1 MLASSSVQPAGSS
14 KDSCTVA
21 FASASA
27 LTGVHVA
34 RETEPEW
41 DKEIGEDVKG
51 ECSKFGTVTH
61 HYVDRNSQVRLSRL
75 CLIRIPQWP
84 LVNLLLARDPHVC
97 FVSLG

>member
-1 MLASSSVQPAGSS
+1 MLASSSAQPAGIFE
-14 KDSCTVA
+14 DTCTVA

-27 LTGVHVA
+27 LTGVHLA

-41 DKEIGEDVKG
+41 DNEIGEDVKG

-75 CLIRIPQWP
+75 CLIMIPQWP
-84 LVNLLLARDPHVC
+84 LLNLLAARAPHLC
-97 FVSLG
+97 FLSLG